1 MLQRLM
7 IIYYGED
14 RLPYKDESRQVHY
27 PIVNSTSGGTL
38 ITGENNTSK
47 IYFYVNLI
55 GGSELQ
61 WIANIKKP
69 DGALSYQLLTNGQFI
84 ELSNGQVDYRVELD
98 IAGMFADQV
107 GDVYIGIQGYGGD
120 TVIVEDD
127 DTYQI
132 SGDPIVLGTGAIKIK
147 VNYSPNVL
155 PKGESLSP
163 TVEQLILAS
172 LGSKADKSE
181 TIFVAPNILALNKNN
196 FNENQMFLDQETRM
210 FYKLVNNTF
219 QPFQLSIA
227 DLFDAYTKTES
238 NILFVPQSDVSAD
251 VTSNTIV
258 KRDAMGQIKVPLSPY
273 ENYHATSKGY
283 VDGVVSTL
291 KANAFVK
298 VDTSIYPTLADF
310 LATTGEEGIIYLYP
324 TDTSAY
330 HQYIWEGNA
339 WIDLG
344 DTSID
349 LANYVT
355 TDTVQTI
362 TGEKTFSEKI
372 NLAGPNYTGY
382 IANEG
387 NRIKFYY
394 GGTERFRIGNS
405 EVVSNSHFLPNIT
418 NNYDLGASSYTWK
431 DLYIA
436 GEIKFADGVSK
447 IYNSS
452 NKLYLFGNSG
462 ITISNNAGSKLEV
475 AYGINPTVNGTE
487 DLGSSSYAWRRGYI
501 NELYGVNY
509 NFSTDDAYTVLFGK
523 YVADNTITNLPY
535 ETISEISLS
544 ADTTFSLKSAPTGCY
559 PIYSAWITNSSSSA
573 ITLTFNGV
581 ATFITNDE
589 DNVVITNGTNTTISL
604 GAGVTV
610 EISIEKGHGIAVNHN
625 VQ

>member
-7 IIYYGED
+7 IVYYGED
-14 RLPYKDESRQVHY
+14 RLPYKDENRQVHY
-27 PIVNSTSGGTL
+27 PIVNATSGGTL

-47 IYFYVNLI
+47 IYFYVNSI

-69 DGALSYQLLTNGQFI
+69 DGTLSYQLLTNGQFI

-155 PKGESLSP
+155 PKGETLSP

-181 TIFVAPNILALNKNN
+181 TIFVAPNILTLNKNN

-210 FYKLVNNTF
+210 FYKLVNNVF

-227 DLFDAYTKTES
+227 DLFDAYTKAES
-238 NILFVPQSDVSAD
+238 DVLFIPQSDATVE
-251 VTSNTIV
+251 VTSNTVV
-258 KRDAMGQIKVPLSPY
+258 KRDNMGQIRVPTSPY
-273 ENYHATSKGY
+273 ENYHATSKSY

-291 KANAFVK
+291 KSNAFVK

-310 LATTGEEGIIYLYP
+310 LATNGEEGIIYLYP
-324 TDTSAY
+324 IDTSDLTKGY

-344 DTSID
+344 DTNID
-349 LANYVT
+349 LTNYVT

-362 TGEKTFSEKI
+362 TGEKTFSNGLKCGTVDLSSPNNGFQVSLNNTSLI
-372 NLAGPNYTGY
+372 NIYTYGTY
-382 IANEG
+382 I
-387 NRIKFYY
+387 R
-394 GGTERFRIGNS
+394 
-405 EVVSNSHFLPNIT
+405 SNVIPIAT
-418 NNYDLGASSYTWK
+418 NLDLGSSAYPWK
-431 DLYIA
+431 DLYLSSTIYLPNYKITEDAGYFAIKSGANNVGLIGTSGAMFRTTMPSSNNAYDLGTSALNWKNLYLA
-436 GEIKFADGVSK
+436 GEVNPNTIIISNINAYLTDVDYKILNLNGIVIITFYAKATDYLPANAVLFEVSK
-447 IYNSS
+447 IPSHN
-452 NKLYLFGNSG
+452 
-462 ITISNNAGSKLEV
+462 
-475 AYGINPTVNGTE
+475 VNFLGRNQATGTYTS
-487 DLGSSSYAWRRGYI
+487 GSSQFLLNTSGQAVALASI
-501 NELYGVNY
+501 VASNEICFTL
-509 NFSTDDAYTVLFGK
+509 
-523 YVADNTITNLPY
+523 
-535 ETISEISLS
+535 
-544 ADTTFSLKSAPTGCY
+544 
-559 PIYSAWITNSSSSA
+559 IY
-573 ITLTFNGV
+573 
-581 ATFITNDE
+581 
-589 DNVVITNGTNTTISL
+589 
-604 GAGVTV
+604 
-610 EISIEKGHGIAVNHN
+610 
-625 VQ
+625 